1 MVLGGICFWR
11 FGGGLVDDQST
22 VKARTWQGANH
33 ISKWASLPNGANGQ
47 PTSWRVRLTTALE
60 FIHSWVKLQV
70 LSTIICPGFPIKLI
84 LSTLESESL
93 KRTIRDYQMLLSSV
107 LKPQTP
113 FLWYTPAGSHCG
125 FDQHA
130 MIRWDALSNN
140 FFPVGF
146 NQHLKMCIVLDPVYE
161 LRGTELLE
169 NVSKF

>member
-93 KRTIRDYQMLLSSV
+93 KRTIRDHQMLSSSV

-113 FLWYTPAGSHCG
+113 LLWYTPAGSHCG

-130 MIRWDALSNN
+130 MN
-140 FFPVGF
+140 
-146 NQHLKMCIVLDPVYE
+146 
-161 LRGTELLE
+161 ELLYQIISFQWDLI
-169 NVSKF
+169 NI